1 MPVSPSPSDPPEV
14 SLGPT
19 GDAAA
24 DRERR
29 QAPAASSSASSTS
42 SSSSNSSS
50 TSPSSSSAFASFAF
64 SSTCSSGRPRVHS
77 GGGEEAT
84 EKASRETWKK
94 LSPVPSDISENE
106 NPQRFSRA
114 RESAPAAR
122 VAEVPRDAG
131 ETDEGRNVDWVPSD
145 EVTCCSH
152 CGSLF
157 SVTHWK
163 HHCRACGKVFCGECS
178 TSRIRLPDLG
188 YFEKVR
194 VCDDC
199 ALARAS
205 SHTLSL
211 QEDLDVKEQINANL
225 KLALEEKTKQLEG
238 FRSFL
243 LEVEGLL
250 LSGTQRSLCFST
262 GRTPG
267 DPPTVSTHAAQ
278 GAGWNSE
285 DEFSILMRQSETG
298 LRQLTQRLQQYE
310 EDFEDVRA
318 QLEALE
324 RERDEHRSH
333 AYELE
338 RCLHAS
344 RVEMTQMKEVAADR
358 EALRAVVEEQKRELE
373 EQRRQLLG
381 LQQRCVTLESK
392 SAAAQSPSRSR
403 STGRGDPAASLAST
417 VEPYSWRSSGSDRG
431 RGGASAGVSPGDP
444 SMRKGSFFGSNRGDL
459 SRRPVIV
466 GRTDDFDD
474 FAVAFTVADGL
485 GDSHDRFH
493 GSWFQSLWV
502 RCRRC
507 CCRRR
512 RRYSVGGSRSACVI
526 Q

>member
-1 MPVSPSPSDPPEV
+1 M
-14 SLGPT
+14 
-19 GDAAA
+19 
-24 DRERR
+24 
-29 QAPAASSSASSTS
+29 STYS
-42 SSSSNSSS
+42 HIYQQHL
-50 TSPSSSSAFASFAF
+50 F
-64 SSTCSSGRPRVHS
+64 SVHS
-77 GGGEEAT
+77 GAYG
-84 EKASRETWKK
+84 
-94 LSPVPSDISENE
+94 
-106 NPQRFSRA
+106 FSRHI
-114 RESAPAAR
+114 RITEHLLGKICILPLSIVSA
-122 VAEVPRDAG
+122 
-131 ETDEGRNVDWVPSD
+131 
-145 EVTCCSH
+145 
-152 CGSLF
+152 
-157 SVTHWK
+157 
-163 HHCRACGKVFCGECS
+163 
-178 TSRIRLPDLG
+178 
-188 YFEKVR
+188 
-194 VCDDC
+194 DC

-267 DPPTVSTHAAQ
+267 DPPSVSTHAAQ
-278 GAGWNSE
+278 GAGWTSE
-285 DEFSILMRQSETG
+285 DEFSLLMRQSENG

-324 RERDEHRSH
+324 SERDEHRSH

-373 EQRRQLLG
+373 EQRRQLVG

-403 STGRGDPAASLAST
+403 STGRGDTAASLAST
-417 VEPYSWRSSGSDRG
+417 VEPYTWRGSGSDRG
-431 RGGASAGVSPGDP
+431 RGASAGVSPGDT
-444 SMRKGSFFGSNRGDL
+444 SILKGSFFGRDPSDL

-466 GRTDDFDD
+466 GRTDDLDD

-485 GDSHDRFH
+485 GENAAAFRNGFLWTPKIASMAR
-493 GSWFQSLWV
+493 GSSPCGCV
-502 RCRRC
+502 AAVAV
-507 CCRRR
+507 
-512 RRYSVGGSRSACVI
+512 VGDEEGILLAALGLHASSSNVFREEIVL
-526 Q
+526 

>member
-1 MPVSPSPSDPPEV
+1 MPVSPSASDPPEV
-14 SLGPT
+14 SPRPM

-24 DRERR
+24 ERERR
-29 QAPAASSSASSTS
+29 QAAASSSS
-42 SSSSNSSS
+42 SSSSSS
-50 TSPSSSSAFASFAF
+50 TSPSNSSSFASFAF
-64 SSTCSSGRPRVHS
+64 ASTCSSGRPRVRR

-84 EKASRETWKK
+84 EKAARETRKK
-94 LSPVPSDISENE
+94 LSPVPSDMSENE
-106 NPQRFSRA
+106 NPRRFSRA
-114 RESAPAAR
+114 RDSEPTAR
-122 VAEVPRDAG
+122 VAELPRGSG
-131 ETDEGRNVDWVPSD
+131 EPDEGRNVDWVPSD

-178 TSRIRLPDLG
+178 TTRIRLPDLG

-267 DPPTVSTHAAQ
+267 DPPSVSTHAAQ
-278 GAGWNSE
+278 GAGWTSE
-285 DEFSILMRQSETG
+285 DEFSLLMRQSENG

-324 RERDEHRSH
+324 SERDEHRSH

-373 EQRRQLLG
+373 EQRRQLVG

-403 STGRGDPAASLAST
+403 STGRGDTAASLAST
-417 VEPYSWRSSGSDRG
+417 VEPYTWRGSGSDRG
-431 RGGASAGVSPGDP
+431 RGASAGVSPGDT
-444 SMRKGSFFGSNRGDL
+444 SILKGSFFGRDPSDL

-466 GRTDDFDD
+466 GRTDDLDD

-485 GDSHDRFH
+485 GDSQDRFH

-512 RRYSVGGSRSACVI
+512 RRYFVGGSRSACVI